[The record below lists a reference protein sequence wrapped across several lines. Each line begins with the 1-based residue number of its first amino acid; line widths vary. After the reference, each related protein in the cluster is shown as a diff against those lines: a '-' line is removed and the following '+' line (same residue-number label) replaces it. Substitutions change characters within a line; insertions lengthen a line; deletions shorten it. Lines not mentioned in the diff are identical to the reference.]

1 MYETFVK
8 ILKDVQNCNLILSI
22 KEMSKY
28 QNNKITAT
36 NQSKRKQ
43 LHNPIKIKRKQ
54 TWLRQARENAYDQVA
69 VGIALESDWMSG

>member
-28 QNNKITAT
+28 QNNKITTT

-43 LHNPIKIKRKQ
+43 
-54 TWLRQARENAYDQVA
+54 
-69 VGIALESDWMSG
+69 